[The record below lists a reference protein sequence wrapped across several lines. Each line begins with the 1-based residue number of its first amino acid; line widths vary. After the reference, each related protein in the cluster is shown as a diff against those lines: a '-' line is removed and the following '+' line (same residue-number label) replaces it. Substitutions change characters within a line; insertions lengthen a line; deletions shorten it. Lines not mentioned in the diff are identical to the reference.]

1 MEGGKSKAGRPVG
14 RPHAGL
20 QGWFAKSTQKSYRKR
35 TETWEME
42 RDVGE
47 EIAFQDEF
55 GFRRGK
61 SELMVVPPGSAMKLF
76 ELTEW
81 DPGEGKGT
89 SNSLCHS

>member
-1 MEGGKSKAGRPVG
+1 
-14 RPHAGL
+14 
-20 QGWFAKSTQKSYRKR
+20 
-35 TETWEME
+35 ME

-81 DPGEGKGT
+81 EPGEGKGT